1 MISAEEKM
9 LIDLEHREERRK
21 MFDEHREESDELYA
35 KKDYEKAVKWA
46 IILLASGVF
55 IAVANTVTDG
65 LVKKALEYSQHD
77 KSN

>member
-1 MISAEEKM
+1 MMSEEQRRI
-9 LIDLEHREERRK
+9 IDLEHREERRK
-21 MFDEHREESDELYA
+21 MLDDHRTESDKLYA

-65 LVKKALEYSQHD
+65 LVKKVLEYSQHD

>member
-1 MISAEEKM
+1 MISAEEKR

-21 MFDEHREESDELYA
+21 MLDEHREESDELYA

-55 IAVANTVTDG
+55 IAVVNTVTDG
-65 LVKKALEYSQHD
+65 VVKKALDYANHD
-77 KSN
+77 KAN